1 MSHLIILAQFSLQ
14 LPAAE
19 SFVDI
24 YVAKLIP
31 LNYQHDALERFEIP
45 YLPFRRKRR
54 IILRVYLRIKT
65 EESDI
70 LSKNEACFCYTIY
83 LQTLTFFPPWFNF
96 LLLHFHTP
104 R

>member
-1 MSHLIILAQFSLQ
+1 MSHLIIFAQFFLQ

-19 SFVDI
+19 RFTDI

-31 LNYQHDALERFEIP
+31 QNYQHDALQCFEIP

-54 IILRVYLRIKT
+54 IILRVYLPIKT

-70 LSKNEACFCYTIY
+70 
-83 LQTLTFFPPWFNF
+83 
-96 LLLHFHTP
+96 
-104 R
+104 